1 MFSDLALYSHNF
13 NKLVNYIKYINYVKY
28 NIAW

>member
-1 MFSDLALYSHNF
+1 MINDLALYSHNF
-13 NKLVNYIKYINYVKY
+13 NKLAKYIKYINYDQY

>member
-1 MFSDLALYSHNF
+1 MFIDLALYSHNF
-13 NKLVNYIKYINYVKY
+13 NKLANYIKYINYVKY

>member
-1 MFSDLALYSHNF
+1 MFSDLALYSHTF
-13 NKLVNYIKYINYVKY
+13 NKLAKYIKYINNDKY